1 MSKRIS
7 NLGGINITPAYDIPG
22 YTYDPV
28 NDWFIDDATGKIFGP
43 KINPPEIRLQSKT
56 ATQNGVVTADE
67 GYDGLDQVTV
77 NVPTPTLYCYIDS
90 SNYPLYTSIRN
101 LILGVDISSS
111 IVTGYNGGAIYHPSN
126 TPYSVVKVRY
136 DEDQGEY
143 VLDPDGDVIAIQ
155 DSNGSIYTRDSQ
167 GDVTLN

>member
-56 ATQNGVVTADE
+56 AIQNGVVTADE

-77 NVPTPTLYCYIDS
+77 NVPAPTLFCYAGNATI
-90 SNYPLYTSIRN
+90 YTTIRN

-111 IVTGYNGGAIYHPSN
+111 IVTGYTDGAVYHPDN

-155 DSNGSIYTRDSQ
+155 DGNGNIYTRDSQ
-167 GDVTLN
+167 SDVTLQ